1 MGTFKLTTYGN
12 LYRFNLLASTNEP
25 LLHSM
30 TYLSKAVALKAIAMV
45 RRISQR
51 DDAFE
56 AKTAKNGQ
64 PYFVLKDKYGHVIG
78 ESEMYITETGRNR
91 ALMSAKRNAS
101 DAKIIEI

>member
-12 LYRFNLLASTNEP
+12 FYRFNLLANTNEP

-30 TYLSKAVALKAIAMV
+30 TYLSKTVALKAINLV

-51 DDAFE
+51 EGAFE
-56 AKTAKNGQ
+56 ARTAKNGQ
-64 PYFVLKDKYGHVIG
+64 PYFVLKDEYGHIVG
-78 ESEMYITETGRNR
+78 ESEMYITETGRER
-91 ALMSAKRNAS
+91 AIISAKRNAP